1 MKVSFSCNDCG
12 TRYTAF
18 PEQAGKKGTCKN
30 CGSEI
35 EVPTQETNK
44 DFNKSDARVPLSSTE
59 TYTSKKTKG
68 YVSSTVLPFA
78 EAMARR
84 SDAELVEILT
94 QRHDDYQPD
103 TLAAAEMEL
112 EKRNLTTEQVEQAKQ
127 SVELKIQQRANE
139 PLEAGWK
146 LLTFL
151 IPGIITSMIA
161 ATLKADG
168 YDGKFREARRWMF
181 YGFGFYLS
189 LGLLTRLGS
198 C

>member
-1 MKVSFSCNDCG
+1 MIVEL
-12 TRYTAF
+12 RYTAF

-78 EAMARR
+78 EAMARH

-94 QRHDDYQPD
+94 QRRDDYQPD
-103 TLAAAEMEL
+103 ALAAAEMEL

-139 PLEAGWK
+139 PLGAGWK
-146 LLTFL
+146 FNKIRLLL
-151 IPGIITSMIA
+151 NQDVVCQRSAKGMVQ
-161 ATLKADG
+161 
-168 YDGKFREARRWMF
+168 
-181 YGFGFYLS
+181 
-189 LGLLTRLGS
+189 
-198 C
+198 